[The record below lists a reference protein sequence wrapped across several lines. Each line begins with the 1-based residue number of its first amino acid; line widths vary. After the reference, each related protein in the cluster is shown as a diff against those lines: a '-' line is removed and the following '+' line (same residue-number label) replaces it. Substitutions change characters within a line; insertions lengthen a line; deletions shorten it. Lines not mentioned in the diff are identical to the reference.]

1 MGRRANPT
9 LIGAFIVGAVALIV
23 IGLLVFGRG
32 LLSERQTYVLY
43 FDGSVRGLHVGA
55 PVEFQ
60 GVRIGSVTDI
70 RVQVIPQTN
79 EIMTPVYIQIETDRV
94 AEIRTRESREERLE
108 NLKVLIQRGL
118 RAQLQSQSFVTGQ
131 LIVELGFH
139 PDTPV
144 RLVLGDPDTI
154 EVPTIPTTLQQ
165 AQAAAQDVME
175 KLRDLPL
182 DQLFAGFMETV
193 QGTNRLVNAPEV
205 LALVR
210 TLNETLVDVRRL
222 VQQDGGQVVTLLSE
236 VQGASA
242 AARTLLTDLQ
252 QLTREVDSHIGP
264 LADSAKQTL
273 DGAKVMMKDSQQLVR
288 NVDGR
293 IGRLSDQ
300 FGETAKTAQAT
311 LANTQRRL
319 DDNLFIALQELTAA
333 MRSIRVL
340 ADHLE
345 RNPNAL
351 LFGNR
356 GDRR

>member
-32 LLSERQTYVLY
+32 LFSERQTYVMY
-43 FDGSVRGLHVGA
+43 FDGSVRGLNVGA

-70 RVQVIPQTN
+70 KVQLIPQTN
-79 EIMTPVYIQIETDRV
+79 EIMTPVYIQIEADRV
-94 AEIRTRESREERLE
+94 AEIRPRESREERLD
-108 NLKVLIQRGL
+108 NLKVLVQRGL

-144 RLVLGDPDTI
+144 RLVLGDPDTM

-175 KLRDLPL
+175 KLRSLPL

-205 LALVR
+205 LALIR
-210 TLNETLVDVRRL
+210 TLNETLIDVQRL

-236 VQGASA
+236 AQGASA
-242 AARTLLTDLQ
+242 AARALLTDLQ
-252 QLTREVDSHIGP
+252 QLTREVDSQIGP

-273 DGAKVMMKDSQQLVR
+273 DGAKVMMKDGQQLVR
-288 NVDGR
+288 NIDGR
-293 IGRLSDQ
+293 VGRLSEQ
-300 FGETAKTAQAT
+300 FADTAKTAQTT
-311 LANTQRRL
+311 LATTQRRL